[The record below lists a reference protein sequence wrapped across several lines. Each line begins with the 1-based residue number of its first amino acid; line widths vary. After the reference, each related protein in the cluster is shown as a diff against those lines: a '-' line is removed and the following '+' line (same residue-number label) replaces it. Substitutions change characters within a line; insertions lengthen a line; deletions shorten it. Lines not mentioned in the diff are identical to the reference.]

1 MHGGADATNPATRFV
16 KITQRGTLVLDST
29 KGRHNNGTGRFTYST
44 AQELIDAYN
53 IATESSADYIFVKDP
68 LFDETTQEFEDTTIP
83 YGSWI
88 SIELPE
94 MVIVHGFILT
104 AKKNNPEQAPSDFIL
119 YGSNDSGTP
128 STNHKWTQLFSITNA
143 PPNEYLDDQASHTGG
158 TYYDVNATAGFK
170 HYCLVS
176 TKVNGGNWGPTIS
189 ELQFIATKYDPK
201 AILTIKD
208 TSQNLNDIFPIRFN
222 PDVSEIDI
230 EPIVFG
236 AGMSIELVITLG
248 TFGVEGT
255 IFNISPAQNDW
266 ANRCTLQIK
275 NFSSG
280 YNTINGSS
288 NSFAWYFIVN
298 NDNMDEGPGY
308 GAWKNWNYSP
318 VVGEKTHIVL
328 VLNEDATVNLYIN
341 NTLYTEN
348 CNDYDMVTPGT
359 IKLMNLITLG
369 GGGTM
374 ITDTELKTKNPGTV
388 IHDFNIYRYK
398 LNENDVSLL
407 YNNISNTFLSYRNYK
422 IMSGATSV
430 DNVLLGQIQDTGFPQ
445 EGTDWRYNSGSH
457 VSGNYNVEYICQDLD
472 KNSFIVGI
480 INGDA
485 VNGKALKMCKIDIYG
500 NHIPGSNRMVTSY
513 AFDDLVTESKLL
525 EEYHRTDYTEGGLA
539 SAIKNDNTGD
549 QWWTF
554 TKGALFESE
563 IRNKYIHVDM
573 LGVPSIEFDVR
584 LMDTFSFEFF
594 HKINDEF
601 HTTEHSGSGPN
612 YYTLNRLYAGS
623 TVLNQLVYD
632 VNYQSPNNQY
642 NVQQPKDHPYAS
654 SADVWYGT
662 TNVSTSIG
670 TWVHIVITYDR
681 INSEIKYYIN
691 GTEYL
696 SGTEYSSVSE
706 LETWDTYKLEAVRR
720 GANVVNDVDHIDYD
734 GNSDHSYKYRLHP
747 NVVLNQSEISSMVR
761 SQTNIDNLG
770 LQHNITISTTA
781 DSVNHANTTATFY
794 VSFLTTEGNDIL
806 VDQELCTGIDQNET
820 KTKTF
825 SLPELR
831 DNIQVKLYTTNIDGF
846 ALSEVQITYKY
857 STHTFTTVNNTDN
870 SGNGVNN
877 TVGWFDFGTGAVH
890 PHNRIYTI

>member
-1 MHGGADATNPATRFV
+1 MDIDNDPGYIRFV
-16 KITQRGTLVLDST
+16 KITQRGTLVSDPSS
-29 KGRHNNGTGRFTYST
+29 GRHRGNDPQVSHDFTYST
-44 AQELIDAYN
+44 AEELIDGYN
-53 IATESSADYIFVKDP
+53 SAVATSADYNFVKDP

-104 AKKNNPEQAPSDFIL
+104 AKKNNPEEAPSDFIL

-143 PPNEYLDDQASHTGG
+143 PPNEYLDNQASHTGG

-248 TFGVEGT
+248 TFGVDGT

-280 YNTINGSS
+280 YNSINGSS

-298 NDNMDEGPGY
+298 NDNANESPEY

-348 CNDYDMVTPGT
+348 CHDYDMVTPGT

-374 ITDTELKTKNPGTV
+374 LTDTELKTKNPGTV

-430 DNVLLGQIQDTGFPQ
+430 DNVLLGQIQDTGFPR
-445 EGTDWRYNSGSH
+445 EGDDWRYNSGSH

-525 EEYHRTDYTEGGLA
+525 EEYHRPDYTEGGLA

-594 HKINDEF
+594 HKVNDEL
-601 HTTEHSGSGPN
+601 HTTNHDGSDTN
-612 YYTLNRLYAGS
+612 YYILNRLYAGS

-632 VNYQSPNNQY
+632 VNYQDPYNQY
-642 NVQQPKDHPYAS
+642 LVQQPKDHPDA
-654 SADVWYGT
+654 WYGDT
-662 TNVSTSIG
+662 EVSTSIG

-770 LQHNITISTTA
+770 LQQNITFFSITA
-781 DSVNHANTTATFY
+781 DSVDHANTTATIY

-806 VDQELCTGIDQNET
+806 VDQELCTGIEQNET
-820 KTKTF
+820 KIKTF

-877 TVGWFDFGTGAVH
+877 TVGWFDFGTDAVY
-890 PHNRIYTI
+890 PNNRIYTI

>member
-1 MHGGADATNPATRFV
+1 
-16 KITQRGTLVLDST
+16 
-29 KGRHNNGTGRFTYST
+29 
-44 AQELIDAYN
+44 
-53 IATESSADYIFVKDP
+53 
-68 LFDETTQEFEDTTIP
+68 
-83 YGSWI
+83 
-88 SIELPE
+88 
-94 MVIVHGFILT
+94 
-104 AKKNNPEQAPSDFIL
+104 
-119 YGSNDSGTP
+119 
-128 STNHKWTQLFSITNA
+128 
-143 PPNEYLDDQASHTGG
+143 
-158 TYYDVNATAGFK
+158 
-170 HYCLVS
+170 
-176 TKVNGGNWGPTIS
+176 
-189 ELQFIATKYDPK
+189 
-201 AILTIKD
+201 
-208 TSQNLNDIFPIRFN
+208 
-222 PDVSEIDI
+222 
-230 EPIVFG
+230 
-236 AGMSIELVITLG
+236 
-248 TFGVEGT
+248 
-255 IFNISPAQNDW
+255 
-266 ANRCTLQIK
+266 
-275 NFSSG
+275 
-280 YNTINGSS
+280 
-288 NSFAWYFIVN
+288 
-298 NDNMDEGPGY
+298 
-308 GAWKNWNYSP
+308 
-318 VVGEKTHIVL
+318 
-328 VLNEDATVNLYIN
+328 
-341 NTLYTEN
+341 
-348 CNDYDMVTPGT
+348 
-359 IKLMNLITLG
+359 MNLITLG

-374 ITDTELKTKNPGTV
+374 VTDTELKTKNPGTV

-445 EGTDWRYNSGSH
+445 EGDDWRYNSGSH
-457 VSGNYNVEYICQDLD
+457 VSGNYNVEYICLDLD

-485 VNGKALKMCKIDIYG
+485 VSGKALKMCKIDIYG

-525 EEYHRTDYTEGGLA
+525 EEYHRTDYTEGGFA

-594 HKINDEF
+594 HKVNDEL
-601 HTTEHSGSGPN
+601 HTTEINGAVGN
-612 YYTLNRLYAGS
+612 YYQLNRLYAGS
-623 TVLNQLVYD
+623 TLLNQLMYD
-632 VNYQSPNNQY
+632 VNKQATNQFR
-642 NVQQPKDHPYAS
+642 VTQPPEEQ
-654 SADVWYGT
+654 WYG
-662 TNVSTSIG
+662 NIDVSISIG

-696 SGTEYSSVSE
+696 SGTEYSTMSD
-706 LETWDTYKLEAVRR
+706 LATWDTYKLDALRR
-720 GANVVNDVDHIDYD
+720 GANVEDDVDHIDYD

-781 DSVNHANTTATFY
+781 GSHNSAGSTETFY

-806 VDQELCTGIDQNET
+806 VDQELYTGIDQNET
-820 KTKTF
+820 KIKTF

-831 DNIQVKLYTTNIDGF
+831 DNIHVKLYTINIDGVQ
-846 ALSEVQITYKY
+846 LSEVKITYKY
-857 STHTFTTVNNTDN
+857 STHTFTTVNDTDN

-877 TVGWFDFGTGAVH
+877 TVGWLDFGTGAVH